1 MADINS
7 TKNAIIIQPITLQ
20 IRAPFQFLTNQWAI
34 KHTHYSESRDGLNG
48 RCSFSAECMASEY
61 SWTVSSTYHKGCK
74 VEQISPLFHLYLY
87 LFFKFRRAPV
97 LFYANLAC
105 QVLYRYLSTQSTA
118 VGLWLSLSLRRR
130 SWPFVAFK
138 FIYFKY
144 IYTREKLLLAK
155 STKQSKGK
163 GVSRSQLQCQA
174 TTALRILSTSIEPES
189 SKSTSLNIREGNFDD
204 EVRVTWILVRT
215 STEPQRSQ
223 NEDQRE
229 H

>member
-7 TKNAIIIQPITLQ
+7 NKNAIIIQPITLQ
-20 IRAPFQFLTNQWAI
+20 IRAPFQFLTNQRAI

-48 RCSFSAECMASEY
+48 RCSFSAVCTASEY
-61 SWTVSSTYHKGCK
+61 SWTVSSTTKTIK
-74 VEQISPLFHLYLY
+74 LNRFHL
-87 LFFKFRRAPV
+87 FFIYNSTSFSSSEEHPFCS
-97 LFYANLAC
+97 LPTYC
-105 QVLYRYLSTQSTA
+105 TDRYLSTQSTA
-118 VGLWLSLSLRRR
+118 VGLWLSLRRR
-130 SWPFVAFK
+130 SRPFVAFK
-138 FIYFKY
+138 FIYLKY

-155 STKQSKGK
+155 SAKQSEGK

-174 TTALRILSTSIEPES
+174 TTALRKNSVHLNRAGVIEST
-189 SKSTSLNIREGNFDD
+189 TSVYIREGNFDD